1 MGLMDMVTSMM
12 GQAGGEQGDKATVT
26 GGLMEEL
33 QNHPGGVGGLM
44 QSFQQNGLG
53 GLVQQWS
60 SGQTT
65 PAAPSQVEQGL
76 GGTGLID
83 NIAQRTGMSPTVV
96 KMGLAIAIPMLIHHY
111 FSNGHVDQQGQQTG
125 PQPESGGVL
134 QNILGRI
141 L

>member
-1 MGLMDMVTSMM
+1 MGLMDMVSSMI
-12 GQAGGEQGDKATVT
+12 GNKEGEAGNNASVT
-26 GGLMEEL
+26 GGLMEAL

-53 GLVQQWS
+53 GLVQQWTN
-60 SGQTT
+60 GQTT
-65 PAAPSQVEQGL
+65 PAAPNEVEQGL

-96 KMGLAIAIPMLIHHY
+96 KMGLAVAIPMLIHHY
-111 FSNGHVDQQGQQTG
+111 FSNNHVDAQGQQTG
-125 PQPESGGVL
+125 PQPEQGGVL
-134 QNILGRI
+134 QNILSRI

>member
-1 MGLMDMVTSMM
+1 MGLLDMVTSMM

-33 QNHPGGVGGLM
+33 QNRPGGVGGVM

-53 GLVQQWS
+53 GLIQKWS

-65 PAAPSQVEQGL
+65 PAAPSEVEQGL

-83 NIAQRTGMSPTVV
+83 NIAQRTGLSPTVV

-125 PQPESGGVL
+125 PQPEAGGVL
-134 QNILGRI
+134 QSILGRI
-141 L
+141 I